1 MSFSWCNDNPAGRV
15 SPPDDLINNGF
26 KSTTFGNNFWLNF
39 LFWIIGTHVNEQ
51 AGTVKIYA
59 GASYPGA
66 LPCAGDTFG
75 SADSGA
81 TYASDDYEDLF
92 YVLWGNAYVI
102 TGGQGISKEADWTA
116 NKPMELPDYRGKI
129 LVGYSPITTSAF
141 NVPVGTV
148 LGAETVTLDENELPV
163 LTPTIK
169 DPGHVHSTALNYRSV
184 QEGLYFPDVTFS
196 TPFDA
201 TALPV
206 SSRVTTGITV
216 DPIGG
221 GLPHNNIQPSGVD
234 NFFVV
239 Y

>member
-26 KSTTFGNNFWLNF
+26 KSTTFGDNFWLNF
-39 LFWIIGTHVNEQ
+39 LFWTIATHANEQ

-75 SADSGA
+75 SAASGA

-116 NKPMELPDYRGKI
+116 NKQMALPDYRGKI

-148 LGAETVTLDENELPV
+148 LGAETVTLNENELPAIQLKATAEPHDHLFNISQPGGGSQDAANEATGRIV
-163 LTPTIK
+163 TQDNTFMTTI
-169 DPGHVHSTALNYRSV
+169 T
-184 QEGLYFPDVTFS
+184 VTFE
-196 TPFDA
+196 PF
-201 TALPV
+201 
-206 SSRVTTGITV
+206 
-216 DPIGG
+216 GG
-221 GLPHNNIQPSGVD
+221 DLPHNNIQPSGVD